1 MHNIRSLREGVFYLF
16 ECRG

>member
-1 MHNIRSLREGVFYLF
+1 MHNIRILREGVFYLF